1 MPIIDF
7 TQPFYLI
14 AAVVLFLLCFYLA
27 KNNKSNTVTCI
38 MLLCFLAIL
47 VCHTVELTYAEL
59 EYVDTLATCILVDE
73 IFTLIDNINRE
84 EYYINMGVSW
94 LISISLIKYKDK
106 TLEYLKTCNL
116 NDFTY
121 NKALQKARES
131 LRVSKED
138 KDYYQSLKR
147 K

>member
-14 AAVVLFLLCFYLA
+14 AAVVLFLLCLYLA
-27 KNNKSNTVTCI
+27 RNNKSNTVTCI

-73 IFTLIDNINRE
+73 IFTLISFLAFLWTDKIQAEVMKKNAKSGKKNKKERLE
-84 EYYINMGVSW
+84 
-94 LISISLIKYKDK
+94 DK
-106 TLEYLKTCNL
+106 TI
-116 NDFTY
+116 
-121 NKALQKARES
+121 
-131 LRVSKED
+131 ED
-138 KDYYQSLKR
+138 GLDILWKKV
-147 K
+147 